1 MSTEVISNRG
11 NLLASKEILLRDLKR
26 VVSDADD
33 LVKQV
38 ASSSADEF
46 ATRRAGIEERLA
58 EARSRINDLRTSA
71 TRSACKAADAA
82 TGAATIDS
90 AAKEIAAFLSMLMSF
105 SIHWNF
111 PTTQQRVTW
120 RIDPQI
126 RGVRRGSRTGQPI
139 KRERGIRAVFPSLKT
154 GKPRRISAAGLPRFR
169 PKTGTR
175 FYRHFRL
182 DRWFKRGGHQK
193 VPAALNLIT

>member
-11 NLLASKEILLRDLKR
+11 SLLASKEILLRDLKR

-46 ATRRAGIEERLA
+46 AARRAGIEERLA

-82 TGAATIDS
+82 TGY
-90 AAKEIAAFLSMLMSF
+90 
-105 SIHWNF
+105 
-111 PTTQQRVTW
+111 
-120 RIDPQI
+120 I
-126 RGVRRGSRTGQPI
+126 RENPLKAIGCGAVAGVIVALLISRR
-139 KRERGIRAVFPSLKT
+139 
-154 GKPRRISAAGLPRFR
+154 
-169 PKTGTR
+169 
-175 FYRHFRL
+175 
-182 DRWFKRGGHQK
+182 
-193 VPAALNLIT
+193 